1 MMMIM
6 IINDHDYNHQME
18 DAATCLWLVTNSKV
32 CCEMSIFTMSIIIIK
47 DYVITIIISFVTKV
61 IMIVSTAQVADL
73 Q

>member
-1 MMMIM
+1 
-6 IINDHDYNHQME
+6 ME

-32 CCEMSIFTMSIIIIK
+32 CCEMSIFTMIIIIIK

>member
-1 MMMIM
+1 MMMMIM

-32 CCEMSIFTMSIIIIK
+32 CCEISIFTMSIIIIK
-47 DYVITIIISFVTKV
+47 DYVIIISFVTKV